1 MFIALEG
8 LDGCGKT
15 TVAKALV
22 AKLEAEGKKVILTRE
37 PGGPPVSEQIRAI
50 LLDNHNTSMT
60 PETEALLYAASR
72 AQHWEETIAP
82 ALQEGKIVIS
92 DRWLGSSLAYQGWA
106 RGLGLGQV
114 TAINDFG
121 IRGVRPDLQVFID
134 APAEVRAQRKAELGE
149 EADRLE
155 NNDQSFFQM
164 VEDYYNWELEQTDY
178 TMKVD
183 GTLTVDEIVDIIL
196 ARM

>member
-1 MFIALEG
+1 MFITLEG

-22 AKLEAEGKKVILTRE
+22 TKLEAQGKEVVLTRE
-37 PGGPPVSEQIRAI
+37 PGGPPIAEQIRNI
-50 LLDNHNTSMT
+50 LLDNNNSTMT
-60 PETEALLYAASR
+60 PETEALLYAAAR

-82 ALQEGKIVIS
+82 ALSAGKVVIC

-106 RGLGLGQV
+106 RGLGVGQV

-134 APAEVRAQRKAELGE
+134 TPAEVRKQRKINLGVDK
-149 EADRLE
+149 DRLE
-155 NNDQSFFQM
+155 NNNDNFFQLA
-164 VEDYYNWELEQTDY
+164 EEYFNWEVDQTNY

-183 GTLTVDEIVDIIL
+183 GTLPVDEIVDLIL

>member
-1 MFIALEG
+1 MFITLEG

-22 AKLEAEGKKVILTRE
+22 AKLKEQGKEVVLTRE
-37 PGGPPVSEQIRAI
+37 PGGSPVAEQIRTI
-50 LLDNHNTSMT
+50 LLDNDNSSMT
-60 PETEALLYAASR
+60 PETEALLYAAAR
-72 AQHWEETIAP
+72 AQHWEETISP
-82 ALQEGKIVIS
+82 ALNEGKIVIC

-106 RGLGLGQV
+106 RGLGIGQV

-134 APAEVRAQRKAELGE
+134 VPAEVRAQRKAKLGI

-155 NNDQSFFQM
+155 NNDQSFFQLA
-164 VEDYYNWELEQTDY
+164 EDYFNWEVDQVDY
-178 TMKVD
+178 AIKVD

>member
-1 MFIALEG
+1 MFITLEG

-22 AKLEAEGKKVILTRE
+22 AKLEEQGKEVILTRE
-37 PGGPPVSEQIRAI
+37 PGGAPVAEQIRGI
-50 LLDNHNTSMT
+50 LLDNNNSSMT
-60 PETEALLYAASR
+60 PETEALLYAAAR
-72 AQHWEETIAP
+72 AQHWEETISP
-82 ALQEGKIVIS
+82 ALNEGKIVIC

-106 RGLGLGQV
+106 RGLGIGQV

-134 APAEVRAQRKAELGE
+134 VPTEVRAQRKAKLGM

-155 NNDQSFFQM
+155 NNGQSFFQM
-164 VEDYYNWELEQTDY
+164 AEDYFNWEVDQADY
-178 TMKVD
+178 AIKVD

>member
-1 MFIALEG
+1 MFITLEG

-22 AKLEAEGKKVILTRE
+22 AKLEAEGKEVILTRE
-37 PGGPPVSEQIRAI
+37 PGGAPVSEQIRAI

-72 AQHWEETIAP
+72 AQHWEETISP
-82 ALQEGKIVIS
+82 ALNEGKIVIS

-134 APAEVRAQRKAELGE
+134 TPAEVRAQRKAALGE

-155 NNDQSFFQM
+155 NNDQFFFQM

>member
-1 MFIALEG
+1 MFITLEG

-22 AKLEAEGKKVILTRE
+22 AKLEEQGKEVILTRE
-37 PGGPPVSEQIRAI
+37 PGGAPVAEQIRGI
-50 LLDNHNTSMT
+50 LLDNNNSSLT
-60 PETEALLYAASR
+60 PETEALLYAAAR
-72 AQHWEETIAP
+72 AQHWEETISP
-82 ALQEGKIVIS
+82 ALNEGKIVIC

-106 RGLGLGQV
+106 RGLGIGQV

-134 APAEVRAQRKAELGE
+134 APAEVRAQRKAKLGI

-164 VEDYYNWELEQTDY
+164 AEDYFNWEVGQADY
-178 TMKVD
+178 AIKVD

>member
-1 MFIALEG
+1 MFITLEG

-22 AKLEAEGKKVILTRE
+22 AKLEEQGKEVILTRE
-37 PGGPPVSEQIRAI
+37 PGGAPVAEQIRGI
-50 LLDNHNTSMT
+50 LLDNNNSSMT
-60 PETEALLYAASR
+60 PETEALLYAAAR
-72 AQHWEETIAP
+72 AQHWEETISP
-82 ALQEGKIVIS
+82 ALNEGKIVIC

-106 RGLGLGQV
+106 RGLGIGQV

-134 APAEVRAQRKAELGE
+134 VPAEVRAQRKAKLGI

-155 NNDQSFFQM
+155 HNGQSFFQM
-164 VEDYYNWELEQTDY
+164 AEDYFNWEVDQADY
-178 TMKVD
+178 AIKVD

>member
-1 MFIALEG
+1 MFITLEG

-22 AKLEAEGKKVILTRE
+22 TKLEAQGKEVVLTRE
-37 PGGPPVSEQIRAI
+37 PGGAPIAEQIRNI
-50 LLDNHNTSMT
+50 LLDNNNSTMT
-60 PETEALLYAASR
+60 PETEALLYAAAR

-82 ALQEGKIVIS
+82 ALSAGKVVIC

-106 RGLGLGQV
+106 RGLGVGQV

-134 APAEVRAQRKAELGE
+134 TPAEVRKQRKINLGVDK
-149 EADRLE
+149 DRLE
-155 NNDQSFFQM
+155 NNNDNFFQLA
-164 VEDYYNWELEQTDY
+164 EEYFNWEVDQTNY

-183 GTLTVDEIVDIIL
+183 GTLPVDEIVDLIL

>member
-1 MFIALEG
+1 MFITLEG

-22 AKLEAEGKKVILTRE
+22 AKFKEQGKEVVLTRE
-37 PGGPPVSEQIRAI
+37 PGGSPVAEQIRTI
-50 LLDNHNTSMT
+50 LLDNDNSSMT
-60 PETEALLYAASR
+60 PETEALLYAAAR
-72 AQHWEETIAP
+72 AQHWEETISP
-82 ALQEGKIVIS
+82 ALNEGKIVIC

-106 RGLGLGQV
+106 RGLGIGQV

-134 APAEVRAQRKAELGE
+134 VPAEVRAQRKAKLGI

-155 NNDQSFFQM
+155 NNDQSFFQLA
-164 VEDYYNWELEQTDY
+164 EDYFNWEVDQVDY
-178 TMKVD
+178 AIKVD

>member
-1 MFIALEG
+1 MFITLEG

-22 AKLEAEGKKVILTRE
+22 AKLEEQGKEVILTRE
-37 PGGPPVSEQIRAI
+37 PGGAPVAEQIRGI
-50 LLDNHNTSMT
+50 LLDNNNSSMT
-60 PETEALLYAASR
+60 PETEALLYAAAR
-72 AQHWEETIAP
+72 AQHWEETISP
-82 ALQEGKIVIS
+82 ALNEGKIVIC

-106 RGLGLGQV
+106 RGLGIGQV

-134 APAEVRAQRKAELGE
+134 VPAEVRAQRKAKLGI

-164 VEDYYNWELEQTDY
+164 AEDYFNWEVDQADY
-178 TMKVD
+178 AIKVD